1 MSRKKGIVGGV
12 VIAALALL
20 AWGLTSRG
28 RTDAESFRFVEIE
41 RGDVVWVVSSSGT
54 LRATTTVQVGTQV
67 SGQIAEIH
75 ADFNDRVKKGQLV
88 ARIDPTLLHQEVR
101 SAEAALDRSRAEL
114 ELRRVEAARAEK
126 LFADDLTSESAA
138 ELARS
143 NLQVAQASSKSA
155 EVNLERARRNL
166 QYTEI
171 RAPID
176 GVVVER
182 NVDVGQTVA
191 ASLSAPQLFL
201 IAEDLSQLQ
210 ILASVDE
217 SDIGMIHDGQKVRFD
232 VQAYPDETFPGVVRQ
247 VRLQSTVLE
256 NVVNYTAVVAVEN
269 RDGRLLPGM
278 TATVEFVIERAPDVL
293 KVPNQALRFRP
304 TEEMRA
310 KLGDRVEARDGD
322 RAPGRRA
329 EVRRGARGDS
339 AGADSAGGGLGAAR
353 EGAGERV
360 VLWRVDGRGNP
371 VPVPVRA
378 GITDGQFTVVE
389 GPELEEGMQV
399 IAATTSGSAGAGSTN
414 PFQAQGPPRG
424 GPGGFTRP

>member
-1 MSRKKGIVGGV
+1 MSRRKGIVGGA

-28 RTDAESFRFVEIE
+28 RTDAETYRFVTIE
-41 RGDVVWVVSSSGT
+41 RGDVVAVVSSTGT

-67 SGQIAEIH
+67 SGQIAEIL
-75 ADFNDRVKKGQLV
+75 ADFNDRVKKGQLI
-88 ARIDPTLLHQEVR
+88 ARIDPTLLQQEVR
-101 SAEAALDRSRAEL
+101 SAEASLDRARAEL
-114 ELRRVEAARAEK
+114 ELRNVEATRAEK
-126 LFADDLTSESAA
+126 LLADDLTSESAA

-143 NLQVAQASSKSA
+143 NLQVTQASLKSA
-155 EVNLERARRNL
+155 EVSLERARRNL
-166 QYTEI
+166 DYTEI

-201 IAEDLSQLQ
+201 IAEDLSKLQ

-217 SDIGMIHDGQKVRFD
+217 SDIGMIHDGQDVRFE
-232 VQAYPDETFPGVVRQ
+232 VQAYPDETFSGVVGQ

-269 RDGRLLPGM
+269 KDGRLLPGM
-278 TATVEFVIERAPDVL
+278 TATVEFVIERVPDVL

-304 TEEMRA
+304 TDEMRA
-310 KLGDRVEARDGD
+310 ALPERGELRRREARGG
-322 RAPGRRA
+322 P
-329 EVRRGARGDS
+329 RRGAPGDS
-339 AGADSAGGGLGAAR
+339 AQTDGGRGAGSDSARADL
-353 EGAGERV
+353 GERV
-360 VLWRVDGRGNP
+360 ILWSVDDRGNP
-371 VPVPVRA
+371 VPVPVRT

-389 GPELEEGMQV
+389 GPEVHEGMEV
-399 IAATTSGSAGAGSTN
+399 IAATTASSATAGATN
-414 PFQAQGPPRG
+414 PFQSQARPSG
-424 GPGGFTRP
+424 GPGGPPRP